1 MKIYA
6 PIGYYNDPE
15 DIIDLF
21 PNSAFKG
28 DEADIVVNYLK
39 DGYGN
44 FHSIDCPD
52 IDNCISPKDASED
65 KCTVFTSDGQYIVR
79 FSLGDYNLLRKKND
93 MHGFFIDIYKL
104 TEDTD
109 CDEHME
115 ESEEEKEYAEN
126 SDGITEMNDDE
137 LQEYALDLVTKTN
150 GAIAELIRRK
160 LL

>member
-44 FHSIDCPD
+44 FHSIDSPD
-52 IDNCISPKDASED
+52 ADTFITPEDASSD
-65 KCTVFTSDGQYIVR
+65 KGIVFSSDGQHIVR
-79 FSLGDYNLLRKKND
+79 FTKGNLFRLSERNE
-93 MHGFFIDIYKL
+93 MHGYYIDIYRL
-104 TEDTD
+104 INSPE
-109 CDEHME
+109 
-115 ESEEEKEYAEN
+115 EEEKYAVKN
-126 SDGITEMNDDE
+126 DGITEMNDDE
-137 LQEYALDLVTKTN
+137 LQEYALDLVTRTN
-150 GAIAELIRRK
+150 GVITELMRRK

>member
-79 FSLGDYNLLRKKND
+79 FSLGDYNLLRKKNE
-93 MHGFFIDIYKL
+93 MHGFFIDIYRL
-104 TEDTD
+104 IDSPEG
-109 CDEHME
+109 
-115 ESEEEKEYAEN
+115 EEKYTVKN
-126 SDGITEMNDDE
+126 DGVTEMDDDE
-137 LQEYALDLVTKTN
+137 LQEYALDLVTRTN
-150 GAIAELIRRK
+150 GVIAELIRRK